1 MKLWSMKFLPLLI
14 VLLAS
19 VARADDCKP
28 IMEAL
33 GKQLYTSFGTRYHG
47 TMWDKFG
54 HCTGYAGFAHHS
66 PGELTFGPY
75 ERAAD
80 AFPKVLACRALDT
93 ATISG
98 EVVEH
103 SYAAIEADAAKKLYT
118 ELWISQAT
126 GLVLKRSESTD
137 DKTTTIE
144 FNYRDVGF
152 LGLLQPSPS
161 KDNARPTSE

>member
-1 MKLWSMKFLPLLI
+1 MKFLPVLI

-33 GKQLYTSFGTRYHG
+33 GKQLYTTFSARYHG
-47 TMWDKFG
+47 TMWDDRG
-54 HCTGYAGFAHHS
+54 HCTGYAGFAHH
-66 PGELTFGPY
+66 PAGELTFGPY

-80 AFPKVLACRALDT
+80 AFPKVLTCRALGT
-93 ATISG
+93 ATIGG

-126 GLVLKRSESTD
+126 GLLLKRLETTD

-144 FNYRDVGF
+144 YSYRDVDDF
-152 LGLLQPSPS
+152 LVPLARS
-161 KDNARPTSE
+161 KDSIRSTSE